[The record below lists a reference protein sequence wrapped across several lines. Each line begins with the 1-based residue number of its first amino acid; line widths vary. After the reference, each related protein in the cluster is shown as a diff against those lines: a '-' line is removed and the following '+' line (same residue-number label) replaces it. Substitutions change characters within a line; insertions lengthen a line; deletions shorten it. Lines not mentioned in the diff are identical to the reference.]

1 MDELLSGEPKIHA
14 YLVLQ
19 TTTAWSTHHRFCR
32 NVEQGQRADLQIA
45 SVLHVLFHIDTPL
58 EISNVID
65 AEAIKA
71 AINMVDVCMQHFSW
85 KR

>member
-1 MDELLSGEPKIHA
+1 MHIWFYKLPLLGLHIIDSVGMLSKA
-14 YLVLQ
+14 K
-19 TTTAWSTHHRFCR
+19 
-32 NVEQGQRADLQIA
+32 GQILQIA